1 MGIFNTPNYINMKTT
16 TCKMLLLSILTATIT
31 GCSTNDDLI
40 IQDAKTPVEKKEVSK
55 TQTYTIR
62 YGLMSQNG
70 TKNLSGSYDVGSFVA
85 TNTATGE
92 SFETYAGGGFQTLPK
107 YYEGIPAGTYT
118 FTAMQG
124 QGGWVGYGS
133 VTGVVSDD
141 QVDDDGYITIYIPIV
156 WEE

>member
-1 MGIFNTPNYINMKTT
+1 MKNTTFKL
-16 TCKMLLLSILTATIT
+16 MLLPILLAMLN
-31 GCSTNDDLI
+31 GCSSNDDFMV
-40 IQDAKTPVEKKEVSK
+40 QDKKVPVSKKEISK
-55 TQTYTIR
+55 TQNYTIR

-70 TKNLSGSYDVGSFVA
+70 TKTLSGSYDVGNFVA

-92 SFETYAGGGFQTLPK
+92 SFETYAGGGFQALPK

-133 VTGVVSDD
+133 VTGIVSSD
-141 QVDDDGYITIYIPIV
+141 QVDADGYITIYIPII

>member
-1 MGIFNTPNYINMKTT
+1 MKNTTFKL
-16 TCKMLLLSILTATIT
+16 MLLPILLAMLN
-31 GCSTNDDLI
+31 GCSSNDDFMV
-40 IQDAKTPVEKKEVSK
+40 QDKKVPVSKKEISK
-55 TQTYTIR
+55 TQTYNIR

-70 TKNLSGSYDVGSFVA
+70 TKTLSGSYDVGSFVA

-92 SFETYAGGGFQTLPK
+92 SFETYSGGGFQTLPK

-133 VTGVVSDD
+133 VTGIVSSD
-141 QVDDDGYITIYIPIV
+141 QVDADGYVTIYIPII

>member
-1 MGIFNTPNYINMKTT
+1 MKNTKYIQ
-16 TCKMLLLSILTATIT
+16 LSFPIMMSVIT
-31 GCSTNDDLI
+31 GCSSDDDLI
-40 IQDAKTPVEKKEVSK
+40 AQNAKASEYKKEVSK
-55 TQTYTIR
+55 MQTYTIR
-62 YGLMSQNG
+62 YGLVSQNG
-70 TKNLSGSYDVGSFVA
+70 TKTLSGSYDVGSFVA

-92 SFETYAGGGFQTLPK
+92 SFETYAGGGFQALPK

-133 VTGVVSDD
+133 VTGVVSEDE
-141 QVDDDGYITIYIPIV
+141 VDDDGYITIYIPIV

>member
-40 IQDAKTPVEKKEVSK
+40 IQDAKTPLEKKEVSK

-92 SFETYAGGGFQTLPK
+92 SFETYAGGGFQALPK

-133 VTGVVSDD
+133 VTGVVSND

>member
-1 MGIFNTPNYINMKTT
+1 MKNTTFKL
-16 TCKMLLLSILTATIT
+16 MLLPILLAMLN
-31 GCSTNDDLI
+31 GCSSNDDFMV
-40 IQDAKTPVEKKEVSK
+40 QDKKVPVSKKEISK
-55 TQTYTIR
+55 TQNYTIR

-70 TKNLSGSYDVGSFVA
+70 TKTLSGSYDVGSFVA

-92 SFETYAGGGFQTLPK
+92 SFETYSGGGFQALPK

-133 VTGVVSDD
+133 VTGIVSSD
-141 QVDDDGYITIYIPIV
+141 QVDADGYVTIYIPII

>member
-1 MGIFNTPNYINMKTT
+1 
-16 TCKMLLLSILTATIT
+16 MLLPILLAMLN
-31 GCSTNDDLI
+31 GCSSNDDFMV
-40 IQDAKTPVEKKEVSK
+40 QDKKVPVSKKEISK
-55 TQTYTIR
+55 TQTYNIR

-70 TKNLSGSYDVGSFVA
+70 TKTLSGSYDVGSFVA

-92 SFETYAGGGFQTLPK
+92 SFETYSGGGFQALPK

-133 VTGVVSDD
+133 VTGIVSSD
-141 QVDDDGYITIYIPIV
+141 QVDADGYVTIYIPII

>member
-1 MGIFNTPNYINMKTT
+1 MKNTTFKL
-16 TCKMLLLSILTATIT
+16 MLLPILLAMLN
-31 GCSTNDDLI
+31 GCSSNDDFMV
-40 IQDAKTPVEKKEVSK
+40 QDKKVPVSKKEISK

-70 TKNLSGSYDVGSFVA
+70 TKTLSGSYDVGSFVA

-92 SFETYAGGGFQTLPK
+92 SFETYSGGGFQALPK

-133 VTGVVSDD
+133 VTGIVSSD
-141 QVDDDGYITIYIPIV
+141 QVDGDGYVTIYIPII

>member
-1 MGIFNTPNYINMKTT
+1 MKNTKSI
-16 TCKMLLLSILTATIT
+16 LLSFPIMMAVIT
-31 GCSTNDDLI
+31 GCSSDDDLVA
-40 IQDAKTPVEKKEVSK
+40 QNAKASEYKKEVSK

-62 YGLMSQNG
+62 YGLVSQNG
-70 TKNLSGSYDVGSFVA
+70 TKTLSGSYDVGSFVA

-92 SFETYAGGGFQTLPK
+92 SFETYAGGGFQALPK

-133 VTGVVSDD
+133 VTGVVSEDE
-141 QVDDDGYITIYIPIV
+141 VDDDGYITIYIPIV

>member
-1 MGIFNTPNYINMKTT
+1 
-16 TCKMLLLSILTATIT
+16 MLLPILLAMLN
-31 GCSTNDDLI
+31 GCSSNDDFMV
-40 IQDAKTPVEKKEVSK
+40 QDKKVPVSKKEISK
-55 TQTYTIR
+55 TQTYNIR

-70 TKNLSGSYDVGSFVA
+70 TKTLSGSYDVGSFVA

-92 SFETYAGGGFQTLPK
+92 SFETYSGGGFQALPK

-118 FTAMQG
+118 FIAMQG

-133 VTGVVSDD
+133 VTGIVSSD
-141 QVDDDGYITIYIPIV
+141 QVDADGYVTIYIPII